1 MAEETISMEFI
12 VDEKDFGFWTE
23 TSDYVSAKYSEY
35 ICKPRATAFKIIELL
50 MSFFLMNMADLPL
63 EISGDLIF
71 LSIALHTSLARYKLS
86 LTYNSEPSEFEEN
99 ENILYIVQAFS
110 DALSMP
116 IFNLECAQKTQECCN
131 YLLSFLS
138 NKTGKSAK
146 RIVMERIR
154 QITENPESSSSSS
167 SSSSSISS
175 LSSSDT
181 MVTTSESDTSDEEK
195 KS

>member
-12 VDEKDFGFWTE
+12 VDEKDFGFWTKTAE
-23 TSDYVSAKYSEY
+23 YVSSKYSDY
-35 ICKPRATAFKIIELL
+35 ICKPRATGFKIVELL

-71 LSIALHTSLARYKLS
+71 LILTLHTSLARYKLS

-99 ENILYIVQAFS
+99 ENTLYIVQAFA

-116 IFNLECAQKTQECCN
+116 IFDLECAQKTQECCN

-181 MVTTSESDTSDEEK
+181 MVTTSESDTLDE
-195 KS
+195 

>member
-71 LSIALHTSLARYKLS
+71 LVVTLHTSLARYKLS

-99 ENILYIVQAFS
+99 ENTLYIVQAFA

-116 IFNLECAQKTQECCN
+116 IFDLECAQKTQECCN

-146 RIVMERIR
+146 RIVMERVK
-154 QITENPESSSSSS
+154 QISENTESSSSS